1 MTEATEH
8 THTHSHKYTYSLL
21 YSGVSCILGEFFTA
35 EPPEDLHMYIFVCIF
50 IHIYVYITIYRIN
63 VVYIIYKHIYVCIF
77 LIVPS
82 SEYTIGINCP
92 GESQHFEKI
101 YIQCLCYHFIQVLL
115 SSSHKKLLEELDM
128 QPPNTK
134 KLLIINKWPQWKH
147 SAVELWL
154 SCYLKW
160 KQESWINVLALHF
173 LHKLKLFSF
182 LDSRSETSACLVSK
196 SVFRLQWV

>member
-1 MTEATEH
+1 
-8 THTHSHKYTYSLL
+8 
-21 YSGVSCILGEFFTA
+21 
-35 EPPEDLHMYIFVCIF
+35 MYIHT
-50 IHIYVYITIYRIN
+50 HIYVYITIDHITI
-63 VVYIIYKHIYVCIF
+63 VYIKYKHIYLCIF

-101 YIQCLCYHFIQVLL
+101 YIQCHSYHFIQLLL
-115 SSSHKKLLEELDM
+115 SSSRKKLLEELDM
-128 QPPNTK
+128 QTPNTK

-147 SAVELWL
+147 SADELWL

-160 KQESWINVLALHF
+160 KQESCINVLSLHF

-182 LDSRSETSACLVSK
+182 LASRSETSACLVSK
-196 SVFRLQWV
+196 SVFRLKWVQTSSESVLSRLEHTKLVF